1 MYNSQVS
8 RQKIRVTQNTWLIHK
23 KAKREWQRNKKKK
36 KHHTVQIKSN
46 MKTKDLNT
54 YLSTLNVGKIKCK
67 LMDSIKIQILS
78 E

>member
-23 KAKREWQRNKKKK
+23 KAKREWQRNKKN
-36 KHHTVQIKSN
+36 HTGQIKSN
-46 MKTKDLNT
+46 MKTIDLNT
-54 YLSTLNVGKIKCK
+54 YLSTLNVDKIKCK
-67 LMDSIKIQILS
+67 LMDSIKIQILL